1 MSKRK
6 AVRRAK
12 QFVSAKIT
20 LWFATLALAAFG
32 AIGWGL
38 ALWDVSPPLAIL
50 GGVVALVAPLA
61 AAALTGPAAHGAG
74 LSAWLAIL
82 IFTAMD
88 AGSNANA
95 AWQFDATANAA
106 VNAPAA
112 EQYAADVAAA
122 KATLAA
128 AQAKLLALPTPDA
141 QGAIRK
147 ADTYAAA
154 HAALAGNVATAQAA
168 ISALVKP
175 EPVALFPKWLSGTV
189 MALTSLA
196 LIFGHLS
203 VNTAARKEAAK
214 VPAEAPARKRRKPR
228 KAKPKAPAP
237 APAQQTP
244 SNVTQ
249 IRRPKGTLI
258 N

>member
-1 MSKRK
+1 MTKRK
-6 AVRRAK
+6 PKPRTFAGARIA
-12 QFVSAKIT
+12 
-20 LWFATLALAAFG
+20 LWIATLALAAFG
-32 AIGWGL
+32 AIGWGIALWEVSKPL
-38 ALWDVSPPLAIL
+38 ALVAGL
-50 GGVVALVAPLA
+50 VALVAPLS

-112 EQYAADVAAA
+112 ELYAADLVAA

-147 ADTYAAA
+147 ADTYATA

-168 ISALVKP
+168 IDALVKP

-196 LIFGHLS
+196 LIFGHLA

-214 VPAEAPARKRRKPR
+214 VPVEAPARKRRKPR
-228 KAKPKAPAP
+228 KAQPKAQAPAP
-237 APAQQTP
+237 VQQVP
-244 SNVTQ
+244 SNVTP
-249 IRRPKGTLI
+249 IRRPKGTPI

>member
-1 MSKRK
+1 MTKRK
-6 AVRRAK
+6 PKPRTFAGARLA
-12 QFVSAKIT
+12 
-20 LWFATLALAAFG
+20 LWIATLALAAFG

-38 ALWDVSPPLAIL
+38 ALWEVSKPLAVI
-50 GGVVALVAPLA
+50 GGMVALVAPLA

-74 LSAWLAIL
+74 LSAWVAIL

-112 EQYAADVAAA
+112 EQYAADLAAA

-128 AQAKLLALPTPDA
+128 ANAALIALPTPDA

-147 ADTYAAA
+147 ADTYATT
-154 HAALAGNVATAQAA
+154 HAALSGNVATAKAA
-168 ISALVKP
+168 VDALVKP

-196 LIFGHLS
+196 LIFGHLA
-203 VNTAARKEAAK
+203 VNTAARKEAERFADQQARGPSK
-214 VPAEAPARKRRKPR
+214 RKRRKP
-228 KAKPKAPAP
+228 AKRTPAASPKEEPKAE
-237 APAQQTP
+237 
-244 SNVTQ
+244 NVVS
-249 IRRPKGTLI
+249 IKRPRGATL

>member
-1 MSKRK
+1 MTKRK
-6 AVRRAK
+6 PKPRTFAGARIA
-12 QFVSAKIT
+12 
-20 LWFATLALAAFG
+20 LWIATLALAAFG

-38 ALWDVSPPLAIL
+38 ALWEVSKPLACI
-50 GGVVALVAPLA
+50 GGMVALVAPLA

-112 EQYAADVAAA
+112 EQYAADLAAA

-128 AQAKLLALPTPDA
+128 ANAALIALPTPDA

-154 HAALAGNVATAQAA
+154 HAALTGNVATAQAA
-168 ISALVKP
+168 IDALVKP

-196 LIFGHLS
+196 LIFGHLA

-214 VPAEAPARKRRKPR
+214 APAEAPARKRRKPR
-228 KAKPKAPAP
+228 KAKPKAQAP
-237 APAQQTP
+237 APVQQAH
-244 SNVTQ
+244 SNVTP
-249 IRRPKGTLI
+249 INRPRGTPV